1 MYGNVPPNATAV
13 IDPLQATSHRGST
26 TLAVPKRKLSGW
38 VIACEIAVA
47 HPVTAS
53 VMIAV
58 YVPSQRLV
66 IEVSVLLL
74 FQSTVTGFVFVML
87 NVMLPSHKP

>member
-13 IDPLQATSHRGST
+13 IEPLQATSQRGSI
-26 TLAVPKRKLSGW
+26 TLAVPKRKLSGC
-38 VIACEIAVA
+38 VISCEIAVA

-53 VMIAV
+53 VISAV

-87 NVMLPSHKP
+87 SAMFPSHKP